1 MKIRVRFDTDGIEGR
16 ERVFD
21 AWRIEDIENKIKIC
35 ESIGPVHTVS
45 KEDIDFIIVYNE

>member
-21 AWRIEDIENKIKIC
+21 AWRIEDIENKFKIC
-35 ESIGPVHTVS
+35 ENIGTVHTFP

>member
-16 ERVFD
+16 EKVYD
-21 AWRIEDIENKIKIC
+21 AWRMEDIENNIKIC
-35 ESIGPVHTVS
+35 LSTGAIHTFP